1 MSAYH
6 RVPTADPAAVMEC
19 TACGSPDAM
28 ERTDDLITDLEQKC
42 GEIWTCGACG
52 AEYIDEW

>member
-1 MSAYH
+1 M
-6 RVPTADPAAVMEC
+6 PTADPAAVMEC